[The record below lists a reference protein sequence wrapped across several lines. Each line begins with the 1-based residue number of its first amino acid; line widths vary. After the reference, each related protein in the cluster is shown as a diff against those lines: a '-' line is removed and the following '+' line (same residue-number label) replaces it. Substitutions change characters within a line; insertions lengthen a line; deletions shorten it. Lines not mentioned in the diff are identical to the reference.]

1 MHDTRLGSGHRR
13 FRSNSH
19 PTVADKKAG
28 ALTYAGRR
36 RLYLLLTVALT
47 ALASSLAL
55 IPAASADP
63 CPGVEVVFARGTF
76 EAPGP
81 GQTGQAFVDALRA
94 HLPDESIDLYPVN
107 YPASLD
113 FPRAADGVADAS
125 TRVAAIAAQC
135 PETQIVLG
143 GYSQGAAVAAYTPAD
158 IVPPGYALPPGITG
172 PLPPEI
178 ADHVAAVVL
187 FGKPTQGFVHMLVQT
202 APPIAVGSRYADRT
216 IDLCMAGDPVCSPDG
231 FERSAHSAYRTA
243 GMTTEAAQFAA
254 DRVRLRA

>member
-1 MHDTRLGSGHRR
+1 M
-13 FRSNSH
+13 
-19 PTVADKKAG
+19 
-28 ALTYAGRR
+28 
-36 RLYLLLTVALT
+36 
-47 ALASSLAL
+47 
-55 IPAASADP
+55 
-63 CPGVEVVFARGTF
+63 
-76 EAPGP
+76 
-81 GQTGQAFVDALRA
+81 
-94 HLPDESIDLYPVN
+94 N

-143 GYSQGAAVAAYTPAD
+143 GYSQGAAVAAYTTTD
-158 IVPPGYALPPGITG
+158 VVPPGYALPPGITG

-202 APPIAVGSRYADRT
+202 APPITIGSRYADRT
-216 IDLCMAGDPVCSPDG
+216 IDLCMVGDPVCSPDG